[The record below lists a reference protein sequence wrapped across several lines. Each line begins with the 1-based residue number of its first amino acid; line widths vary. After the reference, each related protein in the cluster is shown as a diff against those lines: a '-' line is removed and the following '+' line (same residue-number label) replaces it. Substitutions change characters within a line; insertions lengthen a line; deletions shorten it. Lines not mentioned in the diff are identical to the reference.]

1 MLVANRDKLA
11 EKIQMGLKNV
21 CLKFN
26 KTKKEECIER
36 INRAIFQ
43 MVHTTISELFERKQ
57 KAAPSY
63 FDYQEPINSVKLA
76 GTSGHSLLLME
87 NTALAY
93 QSTRRCELEL
103 EIPILLGNFISDQT
117 MPIVVREHENRRVRI
132 SLLDLM
138 SYMLEK
144 NPQLAKS
151 LIP

>member
-11 EKIQMGLKNV
+11 EKIQVGLKNV

-144 NPQLAKS
+144 NPQRAKS